1 MLSPWSSLSTLIS
14 IDNQC
19 TVHNV
24 NLKTGSNGWS
34 GQYGRTAVYTGDGSP
49 LVRRPGG
56 VVQKIFGS
64 GENILISFI
73 NNVIS
78 GVGTKLQ
85 IGFLQMTIFR
95 LGGLSSTFCVPSFT
109 KGP

>member
-1 MLSPWSSLSTLIS
+1 M
-14 IDNQC
+14 
-19 TVHNV
+19 
-24 NLKTGSNGWS
+24 G
-34 GQYGRTAVYTGDGSP
+34 GRDSTAVCTGDGSP

-85 IGFLQMTIFR
+85 IGFLQMTIFS
-95 LGGLSSTFCVPSFT
+95 LGGLSSTFCVPSFM